1 MDLTSLSDDD
11 LAAHHIAVVSEQER
25 RQRLASIP
33 DQIADLTARYHMAE
47 AFDLPPS
54 LSDHKRP
61 SSASRRRGA
70 LSAFRA
76 SLGHSVEAPGMTA

>member
-33 DQIADLTARYHMAE
+33 DQIADLTARYLDDGGDPE
-47 AFDLPPS
+47 LLPAMP
-54 LSDHKRP
+54 D
-61 SSASRRRGA
+61 
-70 LSAFRA
+70 
-76 SLGHSVEAPGMTA
+76 

>member
-33 DQIADLTARYHMAE
+33 EQIADLTTAATQTCYPRDPE
-47 AFDLPPS
+47 PRS
-54 LSDHKRP
+54 IRP
-61 SSASRRRGA
+61 QD
-70 LSAFRA
+70 
-76 SLGHSVEAPGMTA
+76 

>member
-33 DQIADLTARYHMAE
+33 EQIADPNL
-47 AFDLPPS
+47 LPTR
-54 LSDHKRP
+54 RP
-61 SSASRRRGA
+61 QD
-70 LSAFRA
+70 
-76 SLGHSVEAPGMTA
+76 

>member
-33 DQIADLTARYHMAE
+33 EQIADLTARYLN
-47 AFDLPPS
+47 DGGDPS